1 MDEEKVLF
9 REGLFFLC
17 GRVYADGMTTLF
29 DTDTDLQI
37 FTEIQELFDEEKP
50 CELRQGGCGK
60 PAKWLVIARC
70 YNQSCSM
77 YVDHAACERCKKGLE
92 ILANIDFKCT
102 HCNSIGAMSQF
113 IKFVLLKD
121 L

>member
-1 MDEEKVLF
+1 
-9 REGLFFLC
+9 
-17 GRVYADGMTTLF
+17 
-29 DTDTDLQI
+29 
-37 FTEIQELFDEEKP
+37 
-50 CELRQGGCGK
+50 
-60 PAKWLVIARC
+60 
-70 YNQSCSM
+70 M